1 MIIILT
7 GTPGTGKDTVAMELG
22 RKGFVWLSLNN
33 LIKQRRLW
41 KKKEKGCLVADMK
54 GLEKEIRK
62 EISKLRKNEND
73 KIIVEGHL
81 ACEFRVPADICIVLR
96 TNPETLRKR
105 LERRK
110 YPKMK
115 IDDNI
120 LCEELDYCTQKAEV
134 NMKCPVYEVRTDK
147 SIPGTLRDV
156 NSIIDGRGKK
166 FRAGWVDWSGRLL
179 QRKRI

>member
-7 GTPGTGKDTVAMELG
+7 GTPGTGKDTVAIGLE
-22 RKGFVWLSLNN
+22 RKGFIWLSLNN
-33 LIKQRRLW
+33 IIKQRRLW

-62 EISKLRKNEND
+62 GISKLRKGGD
-73 KIIVEGHL
+73 KDIIVEGHL
-81 ACEFRVPADICIVLR
+81 ACEFKMPADICIVLR

-105 LERRK
+105 LEKRK

-115 IDDNI
+115 TDDNI
-120 LCEELDYCTQKAEV
+120 LCEELDYCTQKAEA
-134 NMKCPVYEVRTDK
+134 NLECPVYEVRTDK
-147 SIPGTLRDV
+147 SIPGTLKDV
-156 NSIIDGRGKK
+156 NSIIAGKGER